1 MFAIPGY
8 GYNAVMHWLNR
19 HRFLILA
26 AICAFWT
33 GLVMA
38 AHFFPAF
45 PFLSNIW
52 RSEQSFED
60 LLRREGRKTA
70 TRPDFVF
77 LGIDQS
83 TLQMPLLTPEE
94 LANSRALQLMTER
107 PFPWSREVWALL
119 LDRLFQ
125 SGAKVVMF
133 DLIFSPPNDGDPAFR
148 AALDRYRDKVVVG
161 ANFDL
166 SNVGEKGGVAQN
178 VPPNSSL
185 IPAPQMEDDRVGY
198 VVFFPD
204 QLDRKIRSVCY
215 TLTDSQLA
223 NQSPLQDEKSYKA
236 LSTRTLEKIGHA
248 SDVPVDLKPHLLR
261 FSAIDA
267 YLPHPLWEIFDDK
280 MWHANYGDGAFF
292 RDKIVIIG
300 ASSQIAHDVFDT
312 PIGPETPGPALHLHA
327 LAAALGHEF
336 LVNTSRPLN
345 FVMIGLAG
353 LLAWAL
359 VAWTRRPSLCIMI
372 LVAISV
378 GYLGAARIFYDTKGV
393 LLLVVPTL
401 SAFVL
406 SAMFGLG
413 FGYTLERLEKLRT
426 RRTLERYVSK
436 NLVKEILDNPGSYYS
451 SMLGSRKPVTVL
463 FSDIIGFTSL
473 SEKADPV
480 VLVKQLN
487 EYLSGMVAHVFNNG
501 GTLDKFIGDAIM
513 AVWGNV
519 SSRGVDQDAKA
530 AVRTAL
536 GMRAELRKLNA
547 NWKAEDRPELGFG
560 IGINHGEALI
570 GNIGSYEPNERL
582 DPTVIGDSVNL
593 ASRLEALTRSY
604 TVDIL
609 IGPTAAELVRDDFC
623 LRSVA
628 RVQVKGKTKPV
639 DVFTL
644 IGARKDNIDLEFLKW
659 LEAYEEGIEKF
670 RERDFTQAK
679 ILFSRFLEFYPDDF
693 LAKTYLERA
702 LEYEQQPPDEAWN
715 AVEVFKK
722 K

>member
-1 MFAIPGY
+1 MFAIPDY
-8 GYNAVMHWLNR
+8 GYNGVMHWLNR
-19 HRFLILA
+19 HRVLILA

-33 GLVMA
+33 GLVMT
-38 AHFFPAF
+38 AHFFPSF

-83 TLQMPLLTPEE
+83 SYEFQPFDEAQ
-94 LANSRALQLMTER
+94 LANNRALQLMAAH
-107 PFPWSREVWALL
+107 PFPWSREIWALL
-119 LDRLFQ
+119 LDRLCNA
-125 SGAKVVMF
+125 GARLVIF
-133 DLIFSPPNDGDPAFR
+133 DLVFSPPNEGDPVFR
-148 AALDRYRDKVVVG
+148 EALDKYRNKVVLG

-166 SNVGEKGGVAQN
+166 SGVQQFQVKNVA
-178 VPPNSSL
+178 PNAAL

-204 QLDRKIRSVCY
+204 PLDNKIRSPRY
-215 TLTDSQLA
+215 TITDLQLVREL
-223 NQSPLQDEKSYKA
+223 PLPGEKPSES
-236 LSTRTLEKIGHA
+236 LSARAMEKLGHGD
-248 SDVPVDLKPHLLR
+248 DVPRDLQSHLLR
-261 FSAIDA
+261 FSDINA
-267 YLPHPLWEIFDDK
+267 YPPRPLWEIFDDK
-280 MWHANYGDGAFF
+280 VWHANYQDGAFF
-292 RDKIVIIG
+292 KDKIVMVG
-300 ASSQIAHDVFDT
+300 PSAQIMHDFCST
-312 PIGPETPGPALHLHA
+312 PMSPQMPGPVLHLNA

-336 LVNTSRPLN
+336 LVSTSGPVN

-353 LLAWAL
+353 FLAWAL
-359 VAWTRRPSLCIMI
+359 VAWTRRPALCIII
-372 LVAISV
+372 LVAVSV
-378 GYLGAARIFYDTKGV
+378 TYLGAARILYDTKGL

-406 SAMFGLG
+406 SGMFGLG

-436 NLVKEILDNPGSYYS
+436 NLVKEILDNPSSYYY

-463 FSDIIGFTSL
+463 FSDLIGFTSL

-480 VLVKQLN
+480 ALVKQLN

-536 GMRAELRKLNA
+536 GMRAELRKLNV
-547 NWKAEDRPELGFG
+547 NWKDEGRPELGFG
-560 IGINHGEALI
+560 IGINHGEAVI

-604 TVDIL
+604 SVDIL
-609 IGPTAAELVRDDFC
+609 VGPTAAELVRDDFC

-644 IGARKDNIDLEFLKW
+644 IGAREDNIDPELLKW

-702 LEYEQQPPDEAWN
+702 LEYEQQPPDQAWN